1 MIRVL
6 NSENDPDALL
16 ESILDMALRTVEAER
31 GLVLLREDREGP
43 EAGTFVVHASRDLDA
58 ETARDAESYSLGIV
72 SQAGQ
77 GRSIVALD
85 AGRDERFR
93 DLRSVSLYGIRS
105 LMCVPLRA
113 RGRILGTV
121 YLDSRRGGRAFTP
134 EDLRFVEAFADHA
147 GLAVENARMRQR
159 LEWHNRQ
166 LQAAAEA
173 ATGHGSL
180 VGRSPA
186 MRAVFSLVE
195 KIAASELPVLIRG
208 ESGTG
213 KDLVARAIHFQGPRR
228 RRPFLSEN
236 CAAIPESLLE
246 SELFGHVRGAFTG
259 ADRAREGLFERADG
273 GTLFLDEVGD
283 MPPPMQAKLLRVLE
297 DGLVR
302 PVGGEK
308 AIPVNVRVVTAT
320 HRDLGGEIRAGRFRQ
335 DLLYRLQVLT
345 IELPPLLDRPGDVA
359 LLVASFLERIARERG
374 RKATPIDDAA
384 LAILERHS
392 WPGNVR
398 ELQNVLQRLDLLA
411 GNRAITAE
419 LVASDPSIGGRGEAP
434 SRRAGFSL
442 RAGEKAEL
450 ERALR
455 AADGNRVKAARLL
468 GISRATLYRKLER
481 HGL

>member
-1 MIRVL
+1 
-6 NSENDPDALL
+6 
-16 ESILDMALRTVEAER
+16 
-31 GLVLLREDREGP
+31 
-43 EAGTFVVHASRDLDA
+43 
-58 ETARDAESYSLGIV
+58 
-72 SQAGQ
+72 
-77 GRSIVALD
+77 
-85 AGRDERFR
+85 
-93 DLRSVSLYGIRS
+93 
-105 LMCVPLRA
+105 
-113 RGRILGTV
+113 
-121 YLDSRRGGRAFTP
+121 
-134 EDLRFVEAFADHA
+134 
-147 GLAVENARMRQR
+147 
-159 LEWHNRQ
+159 
-166 LQAAAEA
+166 
-173 ATGHGSL
+173 
-180 VGRSPA
+180 

-195 KIAASELPVLIRG
+195 KIAASELPVMIRG

-308 AIPVNVRVVTAT
+308 VIPVNVRVVTAT
-320 HRDLGGEIRAGRFRQ
+320 HRDLAGEIRAGRFRQ

-345 IELPPLLDRPGDVA
+345 IELPPLRERPGDIA

-374 RKATPIDDAA
+374 RKPTPIDDGA
-384 LAILERHS
+384 LAILERHA

-419 LVASDPSIGGRGEAP
+419 LLANDPALGRALEASPRRGV
-434 SRRAGFSL
+434 FSL

-450 ERALR
+450 ERALK
-455 AADGNRVKAARLL
+455 AADGNRVQAARLL